1 VVARFCGCQSTL
13 RHPARRT
20 AFYRDFAKNE
30 FRLILSDLPGTEAD
44 FFTDISLGGVVMNLV
59 AGATGLLGSEI
70 CRLLAAEGKPAR
82 ALVRTTSD
90 QSKVAQLE
98 SLNVEIARGDLK
110 EHSSLDAVCRGAS
123 AVISTASSML
133 SRQEGDSIQTVD
145 FEGQLNLIDAAKA
158 ADVSRFVLISFP
170 QVDIEFPLQDAK
182 RAVED
187 HLKSSGLTYTI
198 LQPTIFMEVW
208 LSPALGFDAA
218 KAKAQIYGSGE
229 NKISW
234 ISYKDV
240 AKFTVASLDN
250 SEARNA
256 VIELGGP
263 EALSPLEV
271 VQIFEKIKGQKFD
284 VQHIPEEA
292 LREQRESATDSQ
304 QQSFAALMLS
314 YSRGTIIDMQDTLQR
329 FPVQLTSVRDF
340 AQASM

>member
-1 VVARFCGCQSTL
+1 
-13 RHPARRT
+13 
-20 AFYRDFAKNE
+20 
-30 FRLILSDLPGTEAD
+30 
-44 FFTDISLGGVVMNLV
+44 MNLIV
-59 AGATGLLGSEI
+59 GATGLLGTEI
-70 CRLLAAEGKPAR
+70 CRLLAAGGKPAR
-82 ALVRTTSD
+82 ALVRPTSD

-110 EHSSLDAVCRGAS
+110 HRSSLDAACRGVS
-123 AVISTASSML
+123 AVISTASSTL

-145 FEGQLNLIDAAKA
+145 LEGQLNLIDAAKA
-158 ADVSRFVLISFP
+158 AHVSHFVLISFP
-170 QVDIEFPLQDAK
+170 QVDVEFPLQAAK

-198 LQPTIFMEVW
+198 LQPTFFMEVW

-218 KAKAQIYGSGE
+218 NAKAQIYGSGE

-240 AKFTVASLDN
+240 ANFAIASLDN
-250 SEARNA
+250 PEARNA

-271 VQIFEKIKGQKFD
+271 VQIFEKLKGRKFD
-284 VQHIPEEA
+284 IQHVPEEA
-292 LREQRESATDSQ
+292 LREQRESASDPL
-304 QQSFAALMLS
+304 QQSFAGLMLY
-314 YSRGTIIDMQDTLQR
+314 YSRGNIINMQETLQK
-329 FPVQLTSVRDF
+329 FPVQLTSIRDY